1 MNELDKGQEL
11 QGGTEA
17 QEVGDQVKRL
27 VAYFAI
33 AAVGAV
39 LVALCLL
46 VLYLMGVF

>member
-1 MNELDKGQEL
+1 MNDLEREQEL
-11 QGGTEA
+11 PEETEA
-17 QEVGDQVKRL
+17 QEVGDQMKRL